1 MEKKKH
7 HYVPKAYLNFFCDKN
22 GKLRVYLKDAPEKI
36 IHQAPDN
43 TAFEN
48 YYYSQ
53 PLPEGGTDNNS
64 LEDFFSTIESVWPP
78 IVKRL
83 LNREI
88 VNDQLENIFTFIALQ
103 RVRVPASR
111 DASEAMLAA
120 LVMATTRQL
129 DAAGKLPPK
138 PKGYED
144 ILERAQV
151 TIDPHKSI
159 HAMAEMIRAMGAIF
173 DRIGLGALHNKTDI
187 SFLTSDNPV
196 IWFDSAVSEN
206 KMEPYQLNP
215 DSPIV
220 MLFPITPKLMI
231 YGHSSMKQSFSKH
244 GLAHGDLTKRN
255 IAKFMN
261 RQISRFAYRAIFAQ
275 TLGHESLIQKYA
287 AKSPVLRSQVIHHE
301 QGEFLWHQS
310 VFGER
315 TTKPKWRR

>member
-7 HYVPKAYLNFFCDKN
+7 HYVPKAYLNFFCDEN
-22 GKLRVYLKDAPEKI
+22 GKLRVYLKDAPEKNL
-36 IHQAPDN
+36 HQTPDN
-43 TAFEN
+43 TAFEK

-53 PLPEGGTDNNS
+53 PLPEGGKDNNS
-64 LEDFFSTIESVWPP
+64 LEDMFSKIESAWPP

-88 VNDQLENIFTFIALQ
+88 VDDQLENIYTFIALQ
-103 RVRVPASR
+103 RARVPASR

-120 LVMATTRQL
+120 QVMATTRRL
-129 DAAGKLPPK
+129 DAMGKLPPK

-144 ILERAQV
+144 ILERVQV

-159 HAMAEMIRAMGAIF
+159 HAMVKTIRAMGVIF

-196 IWFDSAVSEN
+196 IWFDSLVPEN
-206 KMEPYQLNP
+206 KMEPYRLQP
-215 DSPIV
+215 DSQIV

-231 YGHSSMKQSFSKH
+231 YGHSSMRQSFSVH
-244 GLAHGDLTKRN
+244 GLEHGDLTKRN
-255 IAKFMN
+255 IAKSMN
-261 RQISRFAYRAIFAQ
+261 RQISRFAYKAIFAQ
-275 TLGHESLIQKYA
+275 TSGHEPLIRNHA
-287 AKSPVLRSQVIHHE
+287 AKSPVLRSKVIPHE

-315 TTKPKWRR
+315 TAKPKWRR